1 MLARGKY
8 ADYPDIANTMDA
20 LRKWH
25 AHLVERK
32 EERRGG
38 GGEGKKKNNNKNNDD
53 NNNMMMMS
61 CV

>member
-8 ADYPDIANTMDA
+8 ADYPDVADTMDA